1 MQQLSK
7 NVLYA
12 TLSIVLVLSI
22 FSGGF
27 YVGQRGIGFERA
39 VPANASTPADMSAFW
54 EVWNLVEERYVP
66 ATADDAIDDQARIE
80 GAIQGMV
87 DAIGDPYTTFLTAE
101 QNAKFEESV
110 SGKFQGVGMEIGR
123 RDGLIVVIAPIKAS
137 PAEKAGIKTGDVIL
151 QINEESTA
159 DMTVDQAVQK
169 IRGEKGTDV
178 TFIIARED
186 DRETKSVTVTRDEIR
201 IPTLEY
207 EHRKDGV
214 FVISLFNFS
223 AGVEKEFR
231 EALRQFVLSKSD
243 KLVLDMRGNPGGFLD
258 AAVDVS
264 SWFLPVGKV
273 VVRESF
279 GAEQPEKVFRSKGY
293 NIFNGNL
300 KMVVLVDNGSASA
313 SEIVAGALKEHGV
326 ATIVGETTYG
336 KGSVQELI
344 ELPNDTALKVT
355 IAQWLTPN
363 GASISKNGLKPDIEV
378 EQVQEQGEP
387 EKDTQLERAIEI
399 VKGNR

>member
-12 TLSIVLVLSI
+12 TLSIALVLGI
-22 FSGGF
+22 FSGGV

-39 VPANASTPADMSAFW
+39 LQANASTPADLTAFW

-66 ATADDAIDDQARIE
+66 ATADDSIDNSKRVE
-80 GAIQGMV
+80 GAIKGMV
-87 DAIGDPYTTFLTAE
+87 DAIGDPYTTFLTVE
-101 QNAKFEESV
+101 ETEKFAESV

-123 RDGLIVVIAPIKAS
+123 RDGMLVVIAPIKDS
-137 PAEKAGIKTGDVIL
+137 PAEKAGIEAGDIIL
-151 QINEESTA
+151 QIDGESTA
-159 DMTVDQAVQK
+159 DLTVDNAVQK
-169 IRGEKGTDV
+169 IRGEKGTKVAV
-178 TFIIARED
+178 TIARED
-186 DRETKSVTVTRDEIR
+186 EQGTQTISITRDEIR

-207 EHRKDGV
+207 ELRDDGV

-223 AGVEKEFR
+223 AGVEREFR
-231 EALRQFVLSKSD
+231 EALRQFVLAKTD

-279 GAEQPEKVFRSKGY
+279 GEGQPEKVFRSKGY

-313 SEIVAGALKEHGV
+313 SEIVAGALKEHDI

-344 ELPNDTALKVT
+344 ELPNNTALKVT

-363 GASISKNGLKPDIEV
+363 GASISKNGLEPDIEV

-387 EKDTQLERAIEI
+387 EKDVQLERAIEI
-399 VKGNR
+399 VSEMR